1 MNNFTTALLSMAFIV
16 VASENLQAAVPAP
29 WNIGYRVELLTSD
42 GDPANDMMGSG
53 AFLRYAITDRYQAE
67 IAFEYLE
74 YDFESPQRYL
84 GYPRTS
90 GEDLA
95 GRTRLTLV
103 SAKLER
109 AWGQPP
115 QLFRPFAFLGL
126 GLGYA
131 KVDDMASEAEGQSFD
146 IDAEGD
152 LESVPA
158 GGVGLRYQQARWM
171 VEIGVKV
178 ERHLTEWTLE
188 DRRTGRV
195 VEVGDYTAWGA
206 WIGSG
211 VRF

>member
-1 MNNFTTALLSMAFIV
+1 MKRIIVALLPVAFIV
-16 VASENLQAAVPAP
+16 VACEPIQAAVPAP
-29 WNIGYRVELLTSD
+29 WSIGYRVELLTSD

-84 GYPRTS
+84 EYPRTS
-90 GEDLA
+90 GEDTD

-109 AWGQPP
+109 AWGRP
-115 QLFRPFAFLGL
+115 QQAFRPFAFLGL
-126 GLGYA
+126 GVGYA
-131 KVDDMASEAEGQSFD
+131 KLDDIAGKADGQSFD

-152 LESVPA
+152 IETVPA

-171 VEIGVKV
+171 VEIGVKA
-178 ERHLTEWTLE
+178 EYHLADWTLE

-195 VEVGDYTAWGA
+195 IEVGDYTAWGA
-206 WIGSG
+206 WLGSG

>member
-1 MNNFTTALLSMAFIV
+1 MRIFTMALLSMAFIV
-16 VASENLQAAVPAP
+16 VTGENLQAAVPAP

-90 GEDLA
+90 GEDMD
-95 GRTRLTLV
+95 GRTRLALV

-109 AWGQPP
+109 AWGQPQ

-131 KVDDMASEAEGQSFD
+131 KLDDIVGEADGQAFD

-152 LESVPA
+152 IESVPA

-178 ERHLTEWTLE
+178 EYHLADWTLE
-188 DRRTGRV
+188 DRFTDRV
-195 VEVGDYTAWGA
+195 IEVGDYTAWGA
-206 WIGSG
+206 WLGSG